1 MNFNYE
7 LTASLKKADSKYRD
21 EHHFE
26 VDGWVDND
34 LFVINSVKVYAPAMD
49 EFFDC
54 TEDFKRR
61 QSYVEAV
68 TEIANEDYRDSR
80 LSEMMDKD

>member
-7 LTASLKKADSKYRD
+7 LTASLKKSKD
-21 EHHFE
+21 GQDHHFE
-26 VDGWVDND
+26 IDGWVDKE
-34 LFVINSVKVYAPAMD
+34 LFVINSVKVYAPAMED
-49 EFFDC
+49 FFDC

-68 TEIANEDYRDSR
+68 SEMANEDYRDLR
-80 LSEMMDKD
+80 LSELMEKD

>member
-7 LTASLKKADSKYRD
+7 LTASLKKADSNN

-26 VDGWVDND
+26 VSGFVDSE
-34 LFVINSVKVYAPAMD
+34 LFVIDEVKVYAPAMD
-49 EFFDC
+49 EYVDC

-80 LSEMMDKD
+80 LSELMIKD